1 LLKLLKTHDGEMFVV
16 TEEHSKI
23 TPCTLPE
30 WLPVNIIEEMVMEF
44 GVRLRRELVKLH
56 KGTEVLRRQ
65 TSSTDTRRLS
75 LDSMEMAE
83 TEVFDA
89 EDVKNAFHSG

>member
-1 LLKLLKTHDGEMFVV
+1 M
-16 TEEHSKI
+16 
-23 TPCTLPE
+23 
-30 WLPVNIIEEMVMEF
+30 NIIEEMVMEF

-65 TSSTDTRRLS
+65 TASTDTRRLS